1 MNIGI
6 YIDTLSDTKQLE
18 SINKLIDKISND
30 SRITDASLFY
40 NGIGFNPFD
49 IKCGMFNST
58 DLWNFRGKLIV
69 TSLNCLASAKNIV
82 NNLQIYYYYGWE
94 NDIKVLDILQL
105 THDNVP
111 IICKSEKDRQFIHRV
126 TGTTSI
132 GTTDNFEQI
141 LETIL

>member
-18 SINKLIDKISND
+18 SIHKLVNKISHD
-30 SRITDASLFY
+30 PRITDTSLFY

-69 TSLNCLASAKNIV
+69 TSLNCLASARNIV

-94 NDIKVLDILQL
+94 NGTKVLDILQL

-111 IICKSEKDRQFIHRV
+111 IICKSEKDAQFIYRI
-126 TGTTSI
+126 TGTTPI
-132 GTTDNFEQI
+132 GTTDHFEQI